1 MLRVKPVSRIG
12 GVHQLE
18 IAALLLAISFY
29 ARSYR
34 EAGQYASVMML
45 LLIGP
50 IVLALLPNMQL
61 RNGWAWMPITNI
73 ALAVKEIV
81 KGTLL
86 WSDFAV
92 VFLSTTLVAGLLLWF
107 CTWWCKREAVLFR

>member
-1 MLRVKPVSRIG
+1 
-12 GVHQLE
+12 
-18 IAALLLAISFY
+18 
-29 ARSYR
+29 
-34 EAGQYASVMML
+34 
-45 LLIGP
+45 
-50 IVLALLPNMQL
+50 
-61 RNGWAWMPITNI
+61 MPITNI